1 MLSKEQVIEKMSE
14 RGFTV
19 SSYAMEY
26 GNIIGIH
33 FMSEPQCREGSKR
46 IYTPAIGCNVDLK
59 KEEFELV
66 YAVPFSINVLRT
78 PKCGSIMN
86 DDHFDKLC
94 MKFEEHAHILY
105 RYFGRD

>member
-1 MLSKEQVIEKMSE
+1 MLNKEQVIEKMSE

-19 SSYAMEY
+19 SSYAMEHD
-26 GNIIGIH
+26 NVIGIH
-33 FMSEPQCREGSKR
+33 FMSEPQCREGSNR
-46 IYTPAIGCNVDLK
+46 TYIPAIGCNVDLK

-66 YAVPFSINVLRT
+66 YAIPYSINKLST
-78 PKCGSIMN
+78 PKCGSLMN

-94 MKFEEHAHILY
+94 IKFEEHAHILY